1 MLGKF
6 KQSWQNRRITGAT
19 LALVAATCFSL
30 GLGVST
36 GLRPSLA
43 ETPPA
48 APSAAPVPMAPSPST
63 PTSFAAL
70 AARLSPLVVNVK
82 VVKIE
87 KVGNFPAFPNFPQG
101 EMQEGPFKDFFE
113 RFFQGMPNSNMP
125 PNQQMPKVQGAGS
138 GVIISQDGYVLTNNH
153 VIEGAKEVTV
163 TLADHKEYKAR
174 IVGRDAK
181 TDLAILKIE
190 ASGAFP
196 AATLGDSDQLQVG
209 DWVVAIGNPFGLNNT
224 VTSGIVSAKGRV
236 IGAGPYDNFIQ
247 TDASINPGNSGG
259 PLFNMNGEVVGI
271 NTAIIAQGQ
280 GIGFAIPVN
289 TVKPLVPQLE
299 TKGEVTRGYIGVSI
313 QTITPALEKA
323 MQLQS
328 PKGALVADITAN
340 GPAAQAGLQRGDVIV
355 AYNGKE
361 VADSHDLPALVAA
374 TPIGQQATVTV
385 IRNGTKLQLPVKV
398 AQLPSEQTANAAQPE
413 GAVQP
418 ARSKWGLQLRDL
430 DPQLASQLHL
440 KNEKGVVVAGVQPGS
455 QAAEA
460 GVQKGDVILEVNRQP
475 VASVQDLTKKLDGS
489 QDKNHLLL
497 LVQRGSG
504 KLFVP
509 LENVG

>member
-1 MLGKF
+1 
-6 KQSWQNRRITGAT
+6 
-19 LALVAATCFSL
+19 
-30 GLGVST
+30 
-36 GLRPSLA
+36 
-43 ETPPA
+43 
-48 APSAAPVPMAPSPST
+48 MAPSPST

-87 KVGNFPAFPNFPQG
+87 KVENSPAFPNFPQG

-113 RFFQGMPNSNMP
+113 RFFQGMPNPNMSP
-125 PNQQMPKVQGAGS
+125 HQRMPRVQGAGS

-163 TLADHKEYKAR
+163 TLADRKEYKAR
-174 IVGRDAK
+174 IVGRDPK
-181 TDLAILKIE
+181 TDLAVLKIE
-190 ASGAFP
+190 ASGSFP
-196 AATLGDSDQLQVG
+196 AASLGDSDQLQVG

-313 QTITPALEKA
+313 QSITPALEKA
-323 MQLQS
+323 MQLQG

-355 AYNGKE
+355 AFNGKE
-361 VADSHDLPALVAA
+361 VADSHELPALVAA
-374 TPIGQQATVTV
+374 TPVGQQATVTV
-385 IRNGTKLQLPVKV
+385 IRNGAKLALPVKV
-398 AQLPSEQTANAAQPE
+398 AQLPSEQTANAAHPE
-413 GAVQP
+413 DAVQP

-430 DPQLASQLHL
+430 DHQLASQLRL
-440 KNEKGVVVAGVQPGS
+440 KAEKGVVVAGVQPGS
-455 QAAEA
+455 QAAAA
-460 GVQKGDVILEVNRQP
+460 GVLRGDVILEVNRQP
-475 VASVQDLTKKLDGS
+475 VASVQDLTKRLDSS
-489 QDKNHLLL
+489 QDKHHLLL